1 MQKEKRLQI
10 RAGCK
15 DTWNAFMTDKAL
27 FTENDIPLCP
37 TTARVIPQNL
47 ISYPQARALY
57 NKHKKNSN
65 LEFSSEAYVH
75 FYVDDQNFDGKRN
88 SIWLEP
94 FKAIEILQHFGGIIT
109 PDFSTYS
116 DFPYPIQIY
125 NTYRMRTFGYWYG
138 TLLGYPVI
146 NNVRWETEETFSYCF
161 DGIPKNSIVAI
172 GTVASGLRKL
182 QRREIFSK
190 GLFKMVEVLSPRAII
205 VYGSDRYFFFDELR
219 DKIQIIRFK
228 SDREISFEGG
238 KNE

>member
-1 MQKEKRLQI
+1 
-10 RAGCK
+10 
-15 DTWNAFMTDKAL
+15 
-27 FTENDIPLCP
+27 
-37 TTARVIPQNL
+37 
-47 ISYPQARALY
+47 
-57 NKHKKNSN
+57 
-65 LEFSSEAYVH
+65 
-75 FYVDDQNFDGKRN
+75 
-88 SIWLEP
+88 
-94 FKAIEILQHFGGIIT
+94 
-109 PDFSTYS
+109 
-116 DFPYPIQIY
+116 
-125 NTYRMRTFGYWYG
+125 MRTFGYWYG

-161 DGIPKNSIVAI
+161 DGIPRNSIVAI